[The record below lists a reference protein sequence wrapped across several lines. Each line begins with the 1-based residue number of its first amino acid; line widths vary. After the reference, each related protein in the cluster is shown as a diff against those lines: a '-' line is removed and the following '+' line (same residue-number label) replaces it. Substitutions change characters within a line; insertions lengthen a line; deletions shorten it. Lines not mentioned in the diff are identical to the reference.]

1 MKTEKNIFIVFLL
14 NAIFCVFEFVGGFLT
29 GSVAILSDAVHDL
42 GDASTLGLSYFFEK
56 KSKRKPDDKYTFG
69 YARFSSLASAITTL
83 VLILGSV
90 FVIYSS
96 VERII
101 NPVLINHDKMLIFA
115 GVGVVLNFICALIT
129 RDKSSL
135 NQRAV
140 NLHLLEDMLGWIIVL
155 IGSVIIKFTGLNVID
170 PILSILIAIVI
181 FITACKNFVP
191 ILSIFLEKAPDN
203 IELRKI
209 ESEVLAVEGVNGVHH
224 VHIWGLDENNT
235 FATMHVVA
243 NGDFKQVKDNV
254 KKELLKHGIVCATL
268 ECESPN
274 EVCEQ
279 KQCQP
284 IKISAE
290 HHHHHNHSHS
300 HHHH

>member
-1 MKTEKNIFIVFLL
+1 MKTEKNIFIAFLL

-56 KSKRKPDDKYTFG
+56 KSKNKPDDKYTFG
-69 YARFSSLASAITTL
+69 YARFSTLASAITTL
-83 VLILGSV
+83 VLIFGSV
-90 FVIYSS
+90 FVIYSAI
-96 VERII
+96 ERII
-101 NPVLINHDKMLIFA
+101 NPVLIDHDKMLIFA
-115 GVGVVLNFICALIT
+115 ILGVVLNFICAFIT

-140 NLHLLEDMLGWIIVL
+140 NLHMLEDMLGWIIVL

-209 ESEVLAVEGVNGVHH
+209 ESVVLCIEGVKGVHH
-224 VHIWGLDENNT
+224 LHIWGLDENNN

-243 NGDFKQVKDNV
+243 NGDFKQVKDNI

-290 HHHHHNHSHS
+290 HHHHHKHGHS